1 MTAYEMRIIDWSS
14 GVFSSELASTAERIG
29 TLSVRVVRSGIRC
42 LYRHRMGSALFE
54 FKLFRQFYCVLV
66 EIVILTPDGSMLLM
80 ILTRWA
86 LANHPII
93 TPDRI
98 KTELRSSLASQIG
111 REPWRER
118 GGQKV

>member
-1 MTAYEMRIIDWSS
+1 M
-14 GVFSSELASTAERIG
+14 G

-86 LANHPII
+86 LAKHPII

-98 KTELRSSLASQIG
+98 KTELRSSLASPG
-111 REPWRER
+111 NLSVEDR
-118 GGQKV
+118 KSTSLNSSH